1 MITDGVVAFVK
12 RACPTC
18 TLIEAEMREL
28 AGRMMEFSVVSQDDP
43 GFPGGVTRVVDD
55 RELEHSWRNQ
65 IEATPTLIRFSGGRE
80 TDRVVE
86 ATAYMVAAACVAN
99 SDEPTATVNVTVR
112 PDLLEVRTSSDTNNP
127 DLAGLQART
136 IALGGSWSTGAGVLE
151 VSLPCA
157 S

>member
-80 TDRVVE
+80 TDRVVGWDRE
-86 ATAYMVAAACVAN
+86 GWRRLTGVA
-99 SDEPTATVNVTVR
+99 
-112 PDLLEVRTSSDTNNP
+112 DL
-127 DLAGLQART
+127 
-136 IALGGSWSTGAGVLE
+136 GA
-151 VSLPCA
+151 SLPA
-157 S
+157 FRPG